1 MFLSNCCQAGPK
13 TIVNDSTFGFCSKCL
28 DWSEFT
34 NIGPE
39 PEEFPLEEYLDLI
52 EDLMNQ
58 GRLLI
63 FDPNTKTMEKPAT
76 ISINGKAIQITKRER
91 GLS

>member
-76 ISINGKAIQITKRER
+76 ISINGTAIQITKRER